1 MSSITIDPGNSI
13 NANCVGWWPMDE
25 GSGATVADVSGNG
38 NDGTLMGSAT
48 WGSWGSDNAVILDGT
63 SGGYVEVGADAT
75 LNVTTDMTA
84 CIWARR
90 TSGSINGAMFH
101 KGALT
106 GGYGDWCVVYDN
118 SYTIYPDFRIDY
130 GNAGPY
136 LGTGTITDN
145 AWHFI
150 AVTYD
155 STDMSIYVDGA
166 LVTSGAYSTAI
177 PTSATPLNIGIYY
190 DVPYA
195 HVGELANARLWSRCL
210 DATEIGDIYAD
221 PFFGELVAGPPA
233 DPPTP
238 ATAPLS
244 SDRLYN
250 RSLTRIFRR
259 GETR

>member
-1 MSSITIDPGNSI
+1 MSITIDGGNSI

-25 GSGATVADVSGNG
+25 GTGSTVADVSGNG
-38 NDGTLMGSAT
+38 NDGTLMGTAT

-63 SGGYVEVGADAT
+63 SGGYIAVAADAT
-75 LNVTTDMTA
+75 LNVTTAMSA

-90 TSGSINGAMFH
+90 TSASVNGALFH

-106 GGYGDWCVVYDN
+106 GGYGDWCMAYDG
-118 SYTIYPDFRIDY
+118 SDAVYPDFRIDY
-130 GNAGPY
+130 GGAANYTGS
-136 LGTGTITDN
+136 GTISDN

-150 AVTYD
+150 AFTFDQIEPKV
-155 STDMSIYVDGA
+155 YVDGS
-166 LVTSGAYSTAI
+166 LVATGSYTSPLGTG
-177 PTSATPLNIGIYY
+177 ATPLNIGVYY

-195 HVGELANARLWSRCL
+195 HVGELANARLWARALSG
-210 DATEIGDIYAD
+210 AEISALYAD
-221 PFFGELVAGPPA
+221 AFEGQYLAPTA

-244 SDRLYN
+244 SDRLHN
-250 RSLTRIFRR
+250 RTLTRVFRR